1 MFIVRFRNF
10 HYDSRMSLF
19 LEIFRAQWGAALKET
34 TFSILPIGGEFARKV
49 KREEKL
55 KHIPIILIS
64 AEVENL
70 EINERKVGVVG
81 YYQKPFEMKALI
93 GMIENQSSAGV

>member
-1 MFIVRFRNF
+1 
-10 HYDSRMSLF
+10 
-19 LEIFRAQWGAALKET
+19 
-34 TFSILPIGGEFARKV
+34 V